1 MRRGLHIVSRN
12 GAALRWRD
20 RFIAPVKANDR
31 TKTVCAKDV
40 GMVTAVSR
48 SGLDS
53 IRSVEIAGQL
63 YIKMK
68 TVEYNR

>member
-1 MRRGLHIVSRN
+1 MRRGSHIVSRN

-20 RFIAPVKANDR
+20 HFIAPVKANGR

-40 GMVTAVSR
+40 GTVIADSR
-48 SGLDS
+48 SGLNS
-53 IRSVEIAGQL
+53 MSSVGIAGQL
-63 YIKMK
+63 YIEMK